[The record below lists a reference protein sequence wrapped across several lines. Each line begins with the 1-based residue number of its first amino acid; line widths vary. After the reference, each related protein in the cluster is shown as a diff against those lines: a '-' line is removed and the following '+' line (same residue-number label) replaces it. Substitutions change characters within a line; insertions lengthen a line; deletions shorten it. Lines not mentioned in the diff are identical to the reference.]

1 MAYGTDTA
9 RRLRTPTAVRTPP
22 PGLSLDIATV
32 VGISAAFLLI
42 AGAIIL
48 GGRPGAFVDLPAI
61 FIVLGGTF
69 GVTVACYSLQDTAV
83 AVRVIG
89 QTVFRSASQPVDVAR
104 HLMQLSDAAR
114 RKGYLALQDY
124 LPDLMQN
131 GLLYRGISM
140 VVDGDDAAEVER
152 IMQSEQQTLADRH
165 ERTVSVLRKAA
176 EISPAMGLIGTLV
189 GLVQMLG
196 NLEDPSTIG
205 PSMAVALLTTFYGAV
220 LANLVFT
227 PLASK
232 LERNA
237 AEDSLLNEMY
247 VMAAG
252 SITRQENPRRLEMLL
267 NTVLPPENKIVY
279 FR

>member
-9 RRLRTPTAVRTPP
+9 RRPRAPAVVRTPP
-22 PGLSLDIATV
+22 PTVSLDVATV
-32 VGISAAFLLI
+32 VGITAAFLLI
-42 AGAIIL
+42 AAAIIL
-48 GGRPGAFVDLPAI
+48 GGQPGAFFDLPAI

-69 GVTVACYSLQDTAV
+69 GVTVACFSVHDIFV
-83 AVRVIG
+83 AFKVVG
-89 QTVFRSASQPVDVAR
+89 QTVFRISRNPIEVAR

-114 RKGYLALQDY
+114 RKGHLSLQDY
-124 LPDLMQN
+124 LPDLMN
-131 GLLYRGISM
+131 SGLLYRGVAM
-140 VVDGDDAAEVER
+140 VVDGNEAPEVER
-152 IMQSEQQTLADRH
+152 IMQSELQATIERQI
-165 ERTVSVLRKAA
+165 RTVGVLRKAA

-205 PSMAVALLTTFYGAV
+205 PSMAVALLTTFYGAI

-237 AEDSLLNEMY
+237 EEDAMINEMH

-252 SITRQENPRRLEMLL
+252 SIARQENPRRLEMLL
-267 NTVLPPENKIVY
+267 NTILPPESKIVY
-279 FR
+279 FQ

>member
-1 MAYGTDTA
+1 M
-9 RRLRTPTAVRTPP
+9 
-22 PGLSLDIATV
+22 SLDIATV

-48 GGRPGAFVDLPAI
+48 GGQPGAFVDLPAI

-83 AVRVIG
+83 AARVIG

-131 GLLYRGISM
+131 GLLYRGIAM
-140 VVDGDDAAEVER
+140 VVDGEDAGEVER
-152 IMQSEQQTLADRH
+152 IMQSEQQTAADRH

-237 AEDSLLNEMY
+237 VEDDLLNEMY

-252 SITRQENPRRLEMLL
+252 SIARQENPRRLEMLL

>member
-9 RRLRTPTAVRTPP
+9 RRLRAPATVRTPSP
-22 PGLSLDIATV
+22 TLTLDIATV
-32 VGISAAFLLI
+32 IGIAAAFLLV
-42 AGAIIL
+42 AAAIFL
-48 GGRPGAFVDLPAI
+48 GGQPAAFFDLPAI

-69 GVTVACYSLQDTAV
+69 GVTVACFSTQDIAV
-83 AVRVIG
+83 AIRVVG
-89 QTVFRSASQPVDVAR
+89 QTVFRVSREPVEVAR

-114 RKGYLALQDY
+114 RKGHLSLQDH
-124 LPDLMQN
+124 LPDLAN
-131 GLLYRGISM
+131 SGLLYRGIAL
-140 VVDGDDAAEVER
+140 VVDGNEAPDVER
-152 IMQSEQQTLADRH
+152 IMQSELQATTDRQV
-165 ERTVSVLRKAA
+165 RTVSVLRKAA

-196 NLEDPSTIG
+196 SLEDPSTIG
-205 PSMAVALLTTFYGAV
+205 PSMAVALLTTFYGAI

-237 AEDSLLNEMY
+237 DEDALINEMH

-252 SITRQENPRRLEMLL
+252 SIARQENPRRLEMLL

-279 FR
+279 FQ

>member
-9 RRLRTPTAVRTPP
+9 RRPRTPAVVRTPP
-22 PGLSLDIATV
+22 PTLSLDIATV
-32 VGISAAFLLI
+32 VGITAAFLLI
-42 AGAIIL
+42 AAAIFL
-48 GGRPGAFVDLPAI
+48 GGQPGAFFDLPAI

-69 GVTVACYSLQDTAV
+69 GVTVACFSTQDIFV
-83 AVRVIG
+83 SFKVVG
-89 QTVFRSASQPVDVAR
+89 QTVFRISHDPVDVAR

-114 RKGYLALQDY
+114 RKGHLSLQDY
-124 LPDLMQN
+124 LPDLMN
-131 GLLYRGISM
+131 SGLLYRGIAM
-140 VVDGDDAAEVER
+140 VVDGNEAPEVER
-152 IMQSEQQTLADRH
+152 IMHSDLQATTERQV
-165 ERTVSVLRKAA
+165 RTVSVLRKAA

-196 NLEDPSTIG
+196 NLEGPSTIG
-205 PSMAVALLTTFYGAV
+205 PSMAVALLTTFYGAI

-237 AEDSLLNEMY
+237 EEDAMINEMH

-252 SITRQENPRRLEMLL
+252 SIARQENPRRLEMLL
-267 NTVLPPENKIVY
+267 NTVLPPEGKIVY
-279 FR
+279 FQ